1 MMPTRDFRDY
11 QCYVIFGNMRQT
23 AQLVK
28 LEPAEIE
35 EKEIPYP
42 PTKLL
47 SVDGKM
53 KYTFTLTEESTRQF
67 VAVANGYRNYNCM
80 QRDIRRQKRKLKEM
94 RKRAKKEKYG
104 TASTD

>member
-1 MMPTRDFRDY
+1 MMPTRDFLDY
-11 QCYVIFGNMRQT
+11 QCYVIFGNMRMP

-28 LEPAEIE
+28 LETAEIE

-47 SVDGKM
+47 SVDGKV

-94 RKRAKKEKYG
+94 RKRAKKVNHG
-104 TASTD
+104 TV

>member
-1 MMPTRDFRDY
+1 MPTRDFRDY
-11 QCYVIFGNMRQT
+11 QCYVIFGNMRMP
-23 AQLVK
+23 AQLVR

-47 SVDGKM
+47 SVDGKV

-80 QRDIRRQKRKLKEM
+80 QRDIRRRKRKLKEM
-94 RKRAKKEKYG
+94 RKRAKRVKYG
-104 TASTD
+104 TVTGG

>member
-1 MMPTRDFRDY
+1 MPTRDFRDY
-11 QCYVIFGNMRQT
+11 QCYVIVGNMRQP

-47 SVDGKM
+47 SADGKM

-67 VAVANGYRNYNCM
+67 VAVAHGYPNYNCM

-104 TASTD
+104 TAKTN

>member
-1 MMPTRDFRDY
+1 MPPHDFRDY
-11 QCYVIFGNMRQT
+11 QCYVIFGNMCRP
-23 AQLVK
+23 AQLVR

-47 SVDGKM
+47 SVEGKM
-53 KYTFTLTEESTRQF
+53 EYTFTLTKESTRQF

-104 TASTD
+104 TI